1 MLSNARAAIS
11 NGSAT
16 LSIASAMVSN
26 EDQYLDNSNRILI
39 PAGPSET
46 KLCQNSSDFKK
57 YSYSLLLAYGYL
69 ISPMKM
75 RSF

>member
-1 MLSNARAAIS
+1 MLSNARAALS

-26 EDQYLDNSNRILI
+26 EDQYLD
-39 PAGPSET
+39 

-57 YSYSLLLAYGYL
+57 YSYSLLLTYGY
-69 ISPMKM
+69 
-75 RSF
+75 